1 MGLQKKRPA
10 ATSAH
15 MTLSTLLDSN
25 LHKELFSYVQKNQYV
40 EIAGSGNYLSKA
52 FFLLLAKKKLQKEKL
67 LWVVANKNELT
78 EVALAIK
85 ALGEEVSVLTIKEK
99 QTELQKDIVD
109 FLLFTKTGGIV
120 LTLPEFLFLKAPLP
134 RKLDGA
140 CLLLKKG
147 QDISL
152 YSLFDALITRGY
164 KQSEDKHLERGTYR
178 VLGDT
183 VTIYPINAGH
193 PVKATFFGDMIED
206 LYFVDEETGK
216 IAQELNECLLYPME
230 FAEGESILAN
240 HIPEDVLF
248 TSDELDLKETDYT
261 LDGISPE
268 KEFEKLQKKTTFFK
282 LTSFPEEEQFF
293 HIRYLSFLKYYTQAD
308 FLNDVKERYIQMW
321 SVVLYTKQAEVIKKM
336 LQSNDIVYA
345 ETWDD
350 FFAKRKKEKPVVLV
364 IAANEEDALPRS
376 FQNPEEKIAVITDR
390 EIFLGTKKRK
400 VSAASGNTMLTFL
413 ASLKPHDYVVHAD
426 HGIGIFSGIEKKSI
440 DAITK
445 EYLKIEYAENDK
457 LFVPTDQADK
467 VSKYIS
473 NEEKPPKLTR
483 LDSSEWAT
491 LTKKVKTE
499 AKKIAKELLELYA
512 KRELAKGVKYETDT
526 ELQEAFE
533 RTFPYDE
540 TPGQIK
546 AIHDV
551 KRDMENEKPMDRL
564 VCGDVG
570 FGKTEVAMRAAFKA
584 VQSKKQVAVISP
596 ITILA
601 DQHYKSFCK
610 RMEPFGV
617 HIEMLS
623 RFKTP
628 AEQKVILKKLE
639 HGEIDI
645 IIGTHRLLQTDVK
658 FKDLGLLVV
667 DEEQRFGVNQKER
680 LKEMRCDVDILT
692 LSATPIP
699 RTLHMSLNKIRDIT
713 TITTPPPGR
722 LPIITEVRKYSD
734 GLVIDSIKR
743 ELARGG
749 QIYFLHNKVRT
760 IEGVADKL
768 RKLIPEAKFVVAHG
782 QLDPRELE
790 KRILAFKNKEFD
802 VLVSSTI
809 IENGIDLSNANTLVV
824 NNADSFGLSQL
835 YQLRG
840 RVGRSKTQAYTY
852 LLYSSRKLG
861 IDAKKRLRAIVE
873 ASELGSGF
881 QIAMKDLEI
890 RGAGDILGSSQ
901 HGMINSVGVS
911 HFIRMLN
918 QQVEEMK
925 ERGGSTNTVLDSKQK
940 DVVVE
945 VPLTSYIP
953 DWYIPEYEE
962 KIASY
967 QRLSSIKALSELEEY
982 KAELEDE
989 YGEISD
995 EVSNLCKVI
1004 EIKIYARRAN
1014 IDAVRVYN
1022 QPFGLQEIN
1031 LLMSKA
1037 MKAENIFSLLSVNP
1051 KWFISGEKLKISIND
1066 LGDNWYNGLIKALS
1080 ALSEVP
1086 KQIAKAEKTA
1096 A

>member
-1 MGLQKKRPA
+1 MGTPRA
-10 ATSAH
+10 HSAKE
-15 MTLSTLLDSN
+15 TKNISLGTLLESDF
-25 LHKELFSYVQKNQYV
+25 HKGVFSFIKEHNTA
-40 EIAGSGNYLSKA
+40 EIAGAGNYLSKA
-52 FFLLLAKKKLQKEKL
+52 FFLLLAKKKLQKKRL
-67 LWVVANKNELT
+67 LWVVPSKNELT
-78 EVALAIK
+78 ELSLALQ
-85 ALGEEVSVLTIKEK
+85 ALGETASILSIHEK
-99 QTELQKDIVD
+99 QRELQKDIVD
-109 FLLFTKTGGIV
+109 FLSFTREKGGII

-134 RKLDGA
+134 ERLDEER
-140 CLLLKKG
+140 LVIKKG
-147 QDISL
+147 EDISL

-164 KQSEDKHLERGTYR
+164 KQSEDKLLERGTYR
-178 VLGDT
+178 ALGDI
-183 VTIYPINAGH
+183 VTIFPINTDQ
-193 PVKATFFGDMIED
+193 PIKVTFFGDMIED
-206 LYFVDEETGK
+206 LYFTDQDTGK
-216 IAQELNECLLYPME
+216 IARELAECELFPME
-230 FAEGESILAN
+230 FKEGRGILAS
-240 HIPEDVLF
+240 HLPADTLVIA
-248 TSDELDLKETDYT
+248 DELELKETDYT

-268 KEFEKLQKKTTFFK
+268 KEFEKLEKRTTFLR
-282 LTSFPEEEQFF
+282 LTSFPEAENFF

-308 FLNDVKERYIQMW
+308 FLNDVKERYIQLW
-321 SVVLYTKQAEVIKKM
+321 SVVLYTKQQETIKKM
-336 LQSNDIVYA
+336 LQSNEIVYA
-345 ETWDD
+345 ETWED
-350 FFAKRKKEKPVVLV
+350 FFEKRKKKKPVVLIV
-364 IAANEEDALPRS
+364 PANDEDALPRS

-400 VSAASGNTMLTFL
+400 TMESSGNTMMTFL

-426 HGIGIFSGIEKKSI
+426 HGIGIFTGIEKKTI
-440 DAITK
+440 DTITK

-512 KRELAKGVKYETDT
+512 KRELAKGVRYATDT
-526 ELQEAFE
+526 EIQETFE

-551 KRDMENEKPMDRL
+551 KRDMESEKPMDRL

-584 VQSKKQVAVISP
+584 VQNKKQVAVISP

-610 RMEPFGV
+610 RMEPFGI

-623 RFKTP
+623 RFKSP
-628 AEQKVILKKLE
+628 AEQKTILKKLA
-639 HGEIDI
+639 HGEVDI
-645 IIGTHRLLQTDVK
+645 VIGTHRLIQKDVA
-658 FKDLGLLVV
+658 FKDLGLLIV
-667 DEEQRFGVNQKER
+667 DEEQRFGVGQKER
-680 LKEMRCDVDILT
+680 IKEMRCDVDILT

-743 ELARGG
+743 ELERGG
-749 QIYFLHNKVRT
+749 QVYFLHNKVRT

-768 RKLIPEAKFVVAHG
+768 RKLIPDAKFVVAHG

-790 KRILAFKNKEFD
+790 KRILAFKNREFD

-861 IDAKKRLRAIVE
+861 MDAKKRLRAIVE

-918 QQVEEMK
+918 QQVEELK
-925 ERGGSTNTVLDSKQK
+925 ERGGSTSTILDDKQK

-945 VPLTSYIP
+945 MPLTAYIP

-967 QRLSSIKALSELEEY
+967 QKLSSIKALSELEEY
-982 KAELEDE
+982 KSEMEDE
-989 YGEISD
+989 YGELPEEI
-995 EVSNLCKVI
+995 VHLCKVI

-1014 IDAVRVYN
+1014 VDAVRVYN

-1031 LLMSKA
+1031 LLMAKS
-1037 MKAENIFSLLSVNP
+1037 MRAENIFSLLSVNP

-1066 LGDNWYNGLIKALS
+1066 LNDNWYNGLIKALN

-1086 KQIAKAEKTA
+1086 KQVAKVS
-1096 A
+1096 